1 MRIKCQTP
9 LSPAI
14 VPEQPV
20 GAALQSRRTGEE
32 VSVESKSSMSWRVIA
47 AIFFLSLAVR
57 LAYVVAFPA
66 GPLETDAIDYD
77 TIAWNLAQGNGYTN
91 QAGEPT
97 AFRPPMYPLFLAGI
111 FYAAGH
117 DLDWVRWV
125 QALLGAGICVLVC
138 LTARRLYDDGSA
150 KLAGLF
156 CALYPPLIIP
166 TSEIL
171 SEILFM
177 FWLGLTVYWVIS
189 KSGLGWRFVSGLVL
203 GMALMTRPILVFF
216 LTFLIGWFILVR
228 KRRALVSTAAVLG
241 GVLLVALPWT
251 IRNYSHF
258 DAFVPLT
265 TSGGQMLFCC
275 YVLPPQGFGYDA
287 GGLAGEEYVQL
298 ADEVSRSRY
307 LSRKTLEYIKQNP
320 LAVAKLTVI
329 KALFLIYP
337 FDGYWHAVS
346 LGSKYNVFWGILLA
360 FSTLGVAVSYRG
372 AGSGMQL
379 VFLLVL
385 SFIVAML
392 VFQAIPRY
400 RLPMEPFLICFAAGG
415 IRYAWQCKRL
425 MAGILIGINAAL
437 FLTFRYMELGWF
449 FNYLKQWI

>member
-1 MRIKCQTP
+1 
-9 LSPAI
+9 
-14 VPEQPV
+14 
-20 GAALQSRRTGEE
+20 
-32 VSVESKSSMSWRVIA
+32 MSGRVVV
-47 AIFFLSLAVR
+47 AIFLLSLAVR
-57 LAYVVAFPA
+57 LACLTAFPA

-77 TIAWNLAQGNGYTN
+77 TLGWNLAQGHGYTH

-97 AFRPPMYPLFLAGI
+97 AFRPPVYPLFLAGVY
-111 FYAAGH
+111 YAAGH
-117 DLDWVRWV
+117 DLEWVRWI

-138 LTARRLYDDGSA
+138 LTTRRLYDDASA
-150 KLAGLF
+150 KLAGLL
-156 CALYPPLIIP
+156 CALYPPLIIA

-171 SEILFM
+171 TEILFM
-177 FWLGLTVYWVIS
+177 FWLGLAVYGIIS
-189 KSGLGWRFVSGLVL
+189 KSGPGWRFASGLVL
-203 GMALMTRPILVFF
+203 GMALMTRPVLVFF
-216 LTFLIGWFILVR
+216 LPFLIGWFILVR
-228 KRRALVSTAAVLG
+228 ERRALLSTAAVLG

-258 DAFVPLT
+258 GAFVPLT

-287 GGLAGEEYVQL
+287 GGLAGEEYTQM

-307 LSRKTLEYIKQNP
+307 LSRKTLEYIQQNP
-320 LAVAKLTVI
+320 LTVAKLTVI
-329 KALFLIYP
+329 KALYLLYP

-346 LGSKYNVFWGILLA
+346 LGSKYNIFWGILLA

-379 VFLLVL
+379 VFLLLL

-400 RLPMEPFLICFAAGG
+400 RLPMEPFLICLAAGG
-415 IRYAWQCKRL
+415 IRYAWQRKRL
-425 MAGILIGINAAL
+425 MAAALAGINAAL
-437 FLTFRYMELGWF
+437 FLTFRYMELGRF
-449 FNYLKQWI
+449 FDYLKQWM

>member
-1 MRIKCQTP
+1 LRIKYQTP
-9 LSPAI
+9 PSPAI

-57 LAYVVAFPA
+57 LAYVVAVPA
-66 GPLETDAIDYD
+66 EPLETDAIDYD

-97 AFRPPMYPLFLAGI
+97 AFRPPVYPLFLAGV
-111 FYAAGH
+111 YYVAGH
-117 DLDWVRWV
+117 NLDWVRWV

-150 KLAGLF
+150 KLAGML

-171 SEILFM
+171 TEVLFM
-177 FWLGLTVYWVIS
+177 FWQGLAVYWMIS
-189 KSGLGWRFVSGLVL
+189 KSGSGWRFASGLLL
-203 GMALMTRPILVFF
+203 GMALMTRSILVFF
-216 LTFLIGWFILVR
+216 LPFLIGWFILVR
-228 KRRALVSTAAVLG
+228 GRRALSSTAAVLG

-258 DAFVPLT
+258 GAFVPLT
-265 TSGGQMLFCC
+265 TSGGSLFCS

-287 GGLAGEEYVQL
+287 GGPAEEEYTQL

-346 LGSKYNVFWGILLA
+346 LGSKYNIFWGMLFA
-360 FSTLGVAVSYRG
+360 FSTLGVAVSWRG

-400 RLPMEPFLICFAAGG
+400 RLTIEPFLICFAAGG
-415 IRYAWQCKRL
+415 LRYAWQRKRL
-425 MAGILIGINAAL
+425 MAGILVGINAVL
-437 FLTFRYMELGWF
+437 FWTFRYMELGWF

>member
-1 MRIKCQTP
+1 
-9 LSPAI
+9 
-14 VPEQPV
+14 
-20 GAALQSRRTGEE
+20 
-32 VSVESKSSMSWRVIA
+32 MSWRVVV
-47 AIFFLSLAVR
+47 AIFLLSLAAR

-97 AFRPPMYPLFLAGI
+97 AFRPPVYPLFLAGV
-111 FYAAGH
+111 YYVAGH
-117 DLDWVRWV
+117 NLDWVRWI

-171 SEILFM
+171 TEVLFM
-177 FWLGLTVYWVIS
+177 LWQGLTVYWMIS
-189 KSGLGWRFVSGLVL
+189 KSGPGWRFASGLVL
-203 GMALMTRPILVFF
+203 GMTLMTRSILVFF
-216 LTFLIGWFILVR
+216 LPFLVGWFMLVR
-228 KRRALVSTAAVLG
+228 ERRAFVSTIAVLG

-251 IRNYSHF
+251 VRNYSHF
-258 DAFVPLT
+258 GAVVPLT
-265 TSGGQMLFCC
+265 THGGLALFNC
-275 YVLPPQGFGYDA
+275 YVLPPQGFGYNSVE
-287 GGLAGEEYVQL
+287 LAGEEYTQL
-298 ADEVSRSRY
+298 TDEVSRSRY

-320 LAVAKLTVI
+320 LAVAKLTAI
-329 KALFLIYP
+329 KVLLLIYP

-360 FSTLGVAVSYRG
+360 FSTLGVAVSWRG
-372 AGSGMQL
+372 AGPAML
-379 VFLLVL
+379 FVFLLLL
-385 SFIVAML
+385 SFVVAML
-392 VFQAIPRY
+392 VFQALPRF
-400 RLPMEPFLICFAAGG
+400 RLTIEPFLICFAAGG
-415 IRYAWQCKRL
+415 IRYAWQQKRL
-425 MAGILIGINAAL
+425 MAGILIGINAVL
-437 FLTFRYMELGWF
+437 FGTFRYMELGWF